1 MESSTFSAIQ
11 QELAHLPRTTFGV
24 SIPALRKLAQKI
36 AKGNYQDFLKHNP
49 NHTHEERLLHAFV
62 IGYIQ
67 ADIKELLRYFKAF
80 IPYVDSWDVTDS
92 LCQNFKMARQFPQE
106 TWHFVLQYKNSSKE
120 FESRLVSVILLS
132 HFLNDVYVKN
142 LGVTRSDWD
151 SFIQQTYRE
160 VVREKDDC
168 KIKIGIVYDLDFV
181 RFSLPTD
188 IGENIDDLFNKH
200 KAAVDAVCQ
209 KIVTEAEK
217 LDIPLAINNYGY
229 DENVIQAIKESA
241 KEYDNN
247 KSM

>member
-132 HFLNDVYVKN
+132 HFLNDVYIDRVLEVLNTLNTDKYYSQM
-142 LGVTRSDWD
+142 GVAWAVATIMGKYPAKCRAYLLSPTCFLDNT
-151 SFIQQTYRE
+151 TYQ
-160 VVREKDDC
+160 K
-168 KIKIGIVYDLDFV
+168 
-181 RFSLPTD
+181 SL
-188 IGENIDDLFNKH
+188 
-200 KAAVDAVCQ
+200 Q
-209 KIVTEAEK
+209 KIRESLRVSVDIKKWTLHVEK
-217 LDIPLAINNYGY
+217 
-229 DENVIQAIKESA
+229 
-241 KEYDNN
+241 
-247 KSM
+247 